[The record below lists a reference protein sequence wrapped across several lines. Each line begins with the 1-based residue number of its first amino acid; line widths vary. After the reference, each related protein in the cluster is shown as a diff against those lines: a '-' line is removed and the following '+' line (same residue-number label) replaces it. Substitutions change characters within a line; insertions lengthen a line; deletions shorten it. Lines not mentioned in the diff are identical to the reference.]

1 MINNVLLTGY
11 TAFLTD
17 AFVAAAFPNSRI
29 LIAGETQMQ
38 SSFSRKISVYTGA
51 LTREICQKFSQ
62 TYEFN
67 QVVFFSH
74 SIAPF
79 RDIDGAELETLSLVL
94 DICSL
99 DTQVL
104 YFAGPRHP
112 PGAACA
118 VLENAAQTLC
128 RRASY
133 RTGGVNAVISPWVY
147 APDAVQPTLQAL
159 FQPGTHRLDFPA
171 GQEISFL
178 AAEDLSLLIFRLFEN
193 WEESRENYEI
203 PRFFTCTASRF
214 TELIQKETTDA
225 RQRFLFA
232 DGEPYP
238 LPQVSSN
245 TLRKRYA
252 WFPVYSILEDLPA
265 IAQFYRNLH
274 QIGRASCRE
283 RVYRGV

>member
-104 YFAGPRHP
+104 YFA
-112 PGAACA
+112 
-118 VLENAAQTLC
+118 
-128 RRASY
+128 
-133 RTGGVNAVISPWVY
+133 
-147 APDAVQPTLQAL
+147 D
-159 FQPGTHRLDFPA
+159 
-171 GQEISFL
+171 
-178 AAEDLSLLIFRLFEN
+178 
-193 WEESRENYEI
+193 
-203 PRFFTCTASRF
+203 
-214 TELIQKETTDA
+214 
-225 RQRFLFA
+225 
-232 DGEPYP
+232 
-238 LPQVSSN
+238 
-245 TLRKRYA
+245 RKS
-252 WFPVYSILEDLPA
+252 V
-265 IAQFYRNLH
+265 
-274 QIGRASCRE
+274 
-283 RVYRGV
+283 V

>member
-104 YFAGPRHP
+104 YVTGPGIRPEQLAPCWRMPHKRFA
-112 PGAACA
+112 A
-118 VLENAAQTLC
+118 VL
-128 RRASY
+128 
-133 RTGGVNAVISPWVY
+133 
-147 APDAVQPTLQAL
+147 PT
-159 FQPGTHRLDFPA
+159 
-171 GQEISFL
+171 
-178 AAEDLSLLIFRLFEN
+178 
-193 WEESRENYEI
+193 
-203 PRFFTCTASRF
+203 
-214 TELIQKETTDA
+214 
-225 RQRFLFA
+225 
-232 DGEPYP
+232 EP
-238 LPQVSSN
+238 V
-245 TLRKRYA
+245 
-252 WFPVYSILEDLPA
+252 
-265 IAQFYRNLH
+265 
-274 QIGRASCRE
+274 G
-283 RVYRGV
+283 

>member
-1 MINNVLLTGY
+1 MISNVLLTGY

-29 LIAGETQMQ
+29 LIAGKTQMQ

-79 RDIDGAELETLSLVL
+79 RDIDGAELETLSQVL

-128 RRASY
+128 RR
-133 RTGGVNAVISPWVY
+133 
-147 APDAVQPTLQAL
+147 
-159 FQPGTHRLDFPA
+159 
-171 GQEISFL
+171 FL
-178 AAEDLSLLIFRLFEN
+178 PNRWGERSHLSLGVCPGCRAA
-193 WEESRENYEI
+193 YA
-203 PRFFTCTASRF
+203 ASAVP
-214 TELIQKETTDA
+214 A
-225 RQRFLFA
+225 RHA
-232 DGEPYP
+232 
-238 LPQVSSN
+238 
-245 TLRKRYA
+245 
-252 WFPVYSILEDLPA
+252 PA
-265 IAQFYRNLH
+265 
-274 QIGRASCRE
+274 
-283 RVYRGV
+283 